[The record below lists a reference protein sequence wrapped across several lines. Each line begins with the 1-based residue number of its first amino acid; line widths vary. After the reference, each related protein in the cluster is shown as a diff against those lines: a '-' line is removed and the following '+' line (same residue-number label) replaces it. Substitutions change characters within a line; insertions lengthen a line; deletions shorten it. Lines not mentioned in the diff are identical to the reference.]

1 MKPIEFLIHWLI
13 KMFFGKSDRARAGE
27 KDKETEETYMGS
39 RGVETRCV
47 NPDIGCLFE
56 VS

>member
-1 MKPIEFLIHWLI
+1 MKL
-13 KMFFGKSDRARAGE
+13 FFGKSDRARAGE